1 MHVLHVN
8 ASLDPVTGGGTAART
23 SSLCRALSSSGTRTS
38 VLTLG
43 IGLDPGVAAATGDTE
58 IIALRCLNRRFYVP
72 EPAPARV
79 RAAVASADIVHLSG
93 HWTVLN
99 AMVYRAARRHGT
111 PHVVTPAGALP
122 IYGRSTRIKHSYNRL
137 VGSAMVR
144 TAAAHIAITR
154 DEVSDFVPYGV
165 PPRSVT
171 VIPNGVSPQEFG
183 PPLQTA
189 DAELSARLGHDP
201 RPYILFMG
209 RLNPIKGPDLLLA
222 AIARVRD
229 QLGDLRVVLAG
240 PDEGMAAHLRDQAR
254 AAGLSDRV
262 AFLGSVQGAVKVAAY
277 RRARLL
283 VVPSRHEAMS
293 LVALEAGAS
302 ATPVLLTDVCGF
314 PEVEK
319 AGGGRVVPATVEG
332 LSDGLRE
339 LLLRPEQWPQ
349 MGRSLQR
356 LVNSDYSWERAA
368 ASHRE
373 LYRSL
378 VDRRQ
383 GQPPTVHGQ
392 A

>member
-23 SSLCRALSSSGTRTS
+23 SSLCRALSRSGTGTS
-38 VLTLG
+38 VLTLD
-43 IGLDPGVAAATGDTE
+43 IGLEPGVAAAVGETD

-72 EPAPARV
+72 EPAQARV

-99 AMVYRAARRHGT
+99 GLAYRAARRQGT

-122 IYGRSTRIKHSYNRL
+122 IYGRSARLKQHYNRL
-137 VGSAMVR
+137 VGAALVG

-154 DEVSDFVPYGV
+154 EEVADFSSYGV
-165 PPRSVT
+165 PSHSVT
-171 VIPNGVSPQEFG
+171 VIPNGVSPQEFTQ
-183 PPLQTA
+183 PVQA
-189 DAELSARLGHDP
+189 AEAELSARLGHDP
-201 RPYILFMG
+201 RPYLLFMG

-222 AIARVRD
+222 AVARVRD
-229 QLGDLRVVLAG
+229 QLGDLRVVFAG

-254 AAGLSDRV
+254 SAGLSDRV

-277 RRARLL
+277 RRAQLL

-302 ATPVLLTDVCGF
+302 AVPVLLTDVCGF
-314 PEVEK
+314 PEVEQFD
-319 AGGGRVVPATVEG
+319 GGRVVPATVEG
-332 LSDGLRE
+332 LSHGLRE
-339 LLLRPEQWPQ
+339 LLSRRDQLPQ

-356 LVNSDYSWERAA
+356 LVCSDYSWERAA
-368 ASHRE
+368 GSHLE
-373 LYRSL
+373 LYQSL
-378 VDRRQ
+378 VGRPD
-383 GQPPTVHGQ
+383 GPVHNAQEQ